1 MAINSNPEIEEII
14 ASATE
19 LARDYR
25 HEYVTLEHLLIAL
38 IEFRSF
44 KKLLTE
50 YGVDT
55 APLLTDL
62 YEYAAQQHHIVDL
75 TDTEK
80 EIVPQR
86 THSLERVFNRAFTQV
101 LFTAR
106 EQMEPVD
113 LFLSI
118 SQETNSHAAYFMLKW
133 GIVRKDLVKYYAEKY
148 IDNKGAKAKDPK
160 VKQDYADAILEEY
173 CTNLNAVATDGKIDP
188 VIGREFELEEIA
200 QVLARRHKSN
210 VLMIGDPGVGKT
222 AIAEGLAYKIVN
234 GDVPAYLKP
243 YTVYNLEIGSLLAG
257 SKYRGEFEEKLK
269 DVLGALNEKG
279 NAILFIDEAHQ
290 MQGAGAGSSS
300 SVDFANMLKPALAKG
315 GIKVIAS
322 TTYEEYTQS
331 FEKDRALMR
340 RFYKLNIDEPSP
352 EVAKDILLGLKG
364 HFEQF
369 HNGVILNEAIE
380 LAVDLSV
387 RYQTDKRLPDKAID
401 LIDMSCAR
409 LKINNTT
416 WVVGADD
423 IIETLAKATKIP
435 KENFDSKHASTSLPS
450 LESNIKDKL
459 YGQDTAVDAVLEK
472 IYVAKAGLKA
482 HNKPIGNFLFLGP
495 TGTGKTELA
504 KLLSE
509 NLGMKLIRFDMSEYQ
524 EKHAM
529 AKLIGAPP
537 GYVGYEDGNLGGG
550 LLISE
555 VERNPHSIILLD
567 EIEKA
572 HPDISNLLLQ
582 IMDEGTITGSN
593 GKKADC
599 RNAMLV
605 LTSNLGSAD
614 NEQNNIGFGRDLQ
627 KSGEDDSA
635 VKKFFKPEFRN
646 RLDAVVKFNG
656 LDKISMKK
664 IVVKFLNELNELL
677 AEKSIKLRSTE
688 TLVDHLVEVGFDRA
702 MGARPLARKISELIK
717 VPLSKKILFDN
728 ISVGSTITA
737 DYSNEAVEFIVVEP
751 IDEIAL
757 LENKTVDDNGFI
769 IVE

>member
-1 MAINSNPEIEEII
+1 MSLKSNPAIEEII
-14 ASATE
+14 KAATT
-19 LARDYR
+19 LAIEYR
-25 HEYVTLEHLLIAL
+25 HRYVTLEHLLIAL
-38 IEFRSF
+38 VEYPDF
-44 KKLLTE
+44 KKLLDDFGAETGE
-50 YGVDT
+50 
-55 APLLTDL
+55 LLKDL
-62 YEYAAQQHHIVDL
+62 YEYTSKQDHIVDL
-75 TDTEK
+75 SDT

-106 EQMEPVD
+106 DMIEPIDLYISITNEQ
-113 LFLSI
+113 
-118 SQETNSHAAYFMLKW
+118 NSHAAYFLLKW
-133 GIVRKDLVKYYAEKY
+133 GINRKQLLQFYAEEHGG
-148 IDNKGAKAKDPK
+148 NAKTVNERNPK
-160 VKQDYADAILEEY
+160 VKTEYINKVLNEY
-173 CTNLNAVATDGKIDP
+173 CTDLNKQVADGKIDP
-188 VIGREFELEEIA
+188 VIGREYELEEIA

-234 GDVPAYLKP
+234 GEVPTYLKD
-243 YTVYNLEIGSLLAG
+243 YIVYNLEIGSLLAG

-269 DVLGALNEKG
+269 EVLFALNEKG
-279 NAILFIDEAHQ
+279 KTILFIDEAHQ
-290 MQGAGAGSSS
+290 MQGAGSGSSS
-300 SVDFANMLKPALAKG
+300 SVDFANMIKPALAKG

-340 RFYKLNIDEPSP
+340 RFYKLSIDEPSP
-352 EVAKDILLGLKG
+352 VVAKEILRGLKE
-364 HFEQF
+364 HFERF
-369 HNGVILNEAIE
+369 HNGVITNDAIE
-380 LAVDLSV
+380 AAVDLSV

-409 LKINNTT
+409 LKIHNDT
-416 WVVGADD
+416 WVVDRD
-423 IIETLAKATKIP
+423 QIVETLSKATKIP
-435 KENFDSKHASTSLPS
+435 MENLGNKETTTTLTNLDGL
-450 LESNIKDKL
+450 IKDRL
-459 YGQDTAVDAVLEK
+459 YGQDTAVDQVLEK

-482 HNKPIGNFLFLGP
+482 HNKPVGNFLFLGP
-495 TGTGKTELA
+495 TGTGKTELC

-509 NLGMKLIRFDMSEYQ
+509 NLSMKLLRFDMSEYQ
-524 EKHAM
+524 EKHSM

-599 RNAMLV
+599 RHAILI
-605 LTSNLGSAD
+605 LTSNLGAAD
-614 NEQNNIGFGRDLQ
+614 NERNNIGFGRDLLKDGQ
-627 KSGEDDSA
+627 DDSA

-646 RLDAVVKFNG
+646 RLDAVIKFNK

-664 IVVKFLNELNELL
+664 IVVKFINELNDLL
-677 AEKSIKLRSTE
+677 GEKHIKVHATE
-688 TLVDHLVEVGFDRA
+688 ALVDHLVEVGFDPA
-702 MGARPLARKISELIK
+702 MGARPLSRKINELIK
-717 VPLSKKILFDN
+717 VPLSKKILFEN
-728 ISVGSTITA
+728 IREGSTVTVSYTNNTI
-737 DYSNEAVEFIVVEP
+737 EFNVIEP
-751 IDEIAL
+751 TIEL
-757 LENKTVDDNGFI
+757 LENKTVDENGFI
-769 IVE
+769 VVN

>member
-14 ASATE
+14 AAATE

-38 IEFRSF
+38 IEFRAF

-55 APLLTDL
+55 NPLLADL
-62 YEYAAQQHHIVDL
+62 YEYTAQQDHLVDL
-75 TDTEK
+75 SDK

-133 GIVRKDLVKYYAEKY
+133 GINRKDLVKYYADKFV
-148 IDNKGAKAKDPK
+148 DGKAVKTKDSKAK
-160 VKQDYADAILEEY
+160 QDFSDAILEEY

-188 VIGREFELEEIA
+188 VIGREYELEEIA

-234 GDVPAYLKP
+234 GDVPEYLKP

-269 DVLGALNEKG
+269 DVLESLNTKG
-279 NAILFIDEAHQ
+279 NSILFIDEAHQ

-364 HFEQF
+364 HFERF
-369 HNGVILNEAIE
+369 HNGVILDEAIE

-409 LKINNTT
+409 LKINNPT
-416 WVVGADD
+416 WVVNGDAIVD
-423 IIETLAKATKIP
+423 TLAKATKIP

-627 KSGEDDSA
+627 KTGEDDSA

-677 AEKSIKLRSTE
+677 AEKQIKLRSTE
-688 TLVDHLVEVGFDRA
+688 ALVDHLVEVGFDRA

-717 VPLSKKILFDN
+717 VPLSKKILFEN
-728 ISVGSTITA
+728 IAIGSAVTA
-737 DYSNEAVEFIVVEP
+737 DYVNDAIEFIVVEP
-751 IDEIAL
+751 TDELIL
-757 LENKTVDDNGFI
+757 LENKTVDDEGFI